1 MRDRAFLLS
10 RRSAFLDNGHGR
22 WCMCDVGHW
31 LPVGGFDSC
40 IGSMDAGLFDFY
52 MVFNVCC

>member
-22 WCMCDVGHW
+22 WCMCVTSENDYPLEALIAV
-31 LPVGGFDSC
+31 
-40 IGSMDAGLFDFY
+40 
-52 MVFNVCC
+52 